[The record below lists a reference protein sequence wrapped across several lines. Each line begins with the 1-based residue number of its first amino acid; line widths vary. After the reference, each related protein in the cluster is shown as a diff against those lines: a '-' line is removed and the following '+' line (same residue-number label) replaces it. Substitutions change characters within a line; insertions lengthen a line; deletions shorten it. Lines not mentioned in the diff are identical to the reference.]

1 MLRSAASRG
10 SREALR
16 GIVFDAPS
24 YALFEGNLNE
34 ISRIGRI
41 WQFQIQSRSS
51 SSFLKTETIVRPRK
65 LPNLSDGPIL
75 KAGIPT
81 RFNYLP
87 RRQASNIGNQVQH
100 AAKTIIQLPA
110 TASRKAFNLLPTSA
124 RRLWDSLQQPSN
136 LQRAVSLQLEAAWQQ
151 HKRKV
156 LGAGLLVLAYTVWRA
171 MRKTASA
178 FIDVSQSLAATGL
191 ISLGAAL
198 SIVAVAWLYRR
209 HFVISPTAVYRSAML
224 KLDTHPGALEVL
236 GAPLVGSDVRAT
248 VTIGGGLKF
257 KGLRP
262 KLRSRRVSMI
272 FPLKGSERQ
281 GLVSVEAKKKA
292 GHLKMTLLAVD
303 VPMPAALGGE
313 QRLFIEGGPK
323 AYSRGGVLDELR
335 RPFLAALTSEDA
347 AEEEDEAEEQRE
359 AAAEMKSLELK
370 KELTGKSND
379 NVNAMQLYNRAA
391 SAARDFI
398 NKVQQ
403 IRT

>member
-1 MLRSAASRG
+1 
-10 SREALR
+10 
-16 GIVFDAPS
+16 
-24 YALFEGNLNE
+24 
-34 ISRIGRI
+34 
-41 WQFQIQSRSS
+41 
-51 SSFLKTETIVRPRK
+51 
-65 LPNLSDGPIL
+65 
-75 KAGIPT
+75 
-81 RFNYLP
+81 
-87 RRQASNIGNQVQH
+87 
-100 AAKTIIQLPA
+100 
-110 TASRKAFNLLPTSA
+110 
-124 RRLWDSLQQPSN
+124 
-136 LQRAVSLQLEAAWQQ
+136 
-151 HKRKV
+151 
-156 LGAGLLVLAYTVWRA
+156 
-171 MRKTASA
+171 
-178 FIDVSQSLAATGL
+178 
-191 ISLGAAL
+191 
-198 SIVAVAWLYRR
+198 
-209 HFVISPTAVYRSAML
+209 
-224 KLDTHPGALEVL
+224 
-236 GAPLVGSDVRAT
+236 
-248 VTIGGGLKF
+248 
-257 KGLRP
+257 
-262 KLRSRRVSMI
+262 MI